1 MKKILILII
10 FILFLNNIFPDDDQ
24 SYNVKLTV
32 VVEGIEKMKGEIS
45 IGIYNSDD
53 GWTES
58 DKEYKGVYV
67 EASREIVSY
76 IFEEIPA
83 GTYAI
88 AVFHDLN
95 MNKILDKNLFGIPKE
110 GYGFSNNV
118 FGIVGPPDY
127 LDASFL
133 LDKDMTI
140 YIKLKN

>member
-1 MKKILILII
+1 MRKIVFFII
-10 FILFLNNIFPDDDQ
+10 FILFVNNIFPDDDQ

-32 VVEGIEKMKGEIS
+32 VVEGIEKIEGEMS
-45 IGIYNSDD
+45 IGIYNSDE
-53 GWTES
+53 GWTET
-58 DKEYKGVYV
+58 DKEFKGIFVKV
-67 EASREIVSY
+67 SSEIVSY
-76 IFEEIPA
+76 TFEEIPA
-83 GTYAI
+83 GTYSI
-88 AVFHDLN
+88 AVYHDLN
-95 MNKILDKNLFGIPKE
+95 MNKILDKNLFGVPKE